1 MPSKRNTRSMRK
13 GKDANKD
20 WKKLDEG
27 SPLPEEIEVNPAPT
41 KKESKRKMAAANKQ
55 QQKQR
60 PSDDDAC
67 DTSGDEFC
75 DELLLDSA
83 VVNNVEKSPTSN
95 RSRSSS
101 PTIKNNSDSDSEVDD
116 DSEDLEFVRAVQ
128 KLEKLKKQEEKRK
141 RNEELNKIVEETK
154 RLEKSLKESSTA
166 SRKKQ
171 SRQLTTA
178 DLRCM
183 SDIASK
189 VDKVMDTKKLN
200 FKDQDSS
207 AASDSDGSDDNTCDF
222 DKINKCDEERERKE
236 KLKEKKKSSG
246 KECKSTSN
254 VQFPQI
260 WPHSALKI
268 HILGKEKDYDELSL
282 AEFCAGYVSILK
294 KCEKA
299 EKQARI
305 NHFEELM
312 YLATHKPWKAVL
324 NYHGACLTEIERGNV
339 NWGDNFQLHGLHYA
353 ILNASSKTRGQGGFT
368 GRQQAAYSSSP
379 AVDDKIWFCKPYQR
393 GACNQTRDHNGFL
406 FGESK
411 FLRHIC
417 GKCWT
422 ETRKQVAHPEQSEQ
436 CPFSGL

>member
-1 MPSKRNTRSMRK
+1 MRK

-27 SPLPEEIEVNPAPT
+27 SLLPEEIEVNPAPT

-75 DELLLDSA
+75 DELLLDIAA
-83 VVNNVEKSPTSN
+83 VKNVEKSPKSN

-166 SRKKQ
+166 SKKKQ

-236 KLKEKKKSSG
+236 KLKEKKKRSG

-324 NYHGACLTEIERGNV
+324 NYHGACLIEIERGKV
-339 NWGDNFQLHGLHYA
+339 NWGTTF
-353 ILNASSKTRGQGGFT
+353 SFM
-368 GRQQAAYSSSP
+368 AYTMQ
-379 AVDDKIWFCKPYQR
+379 F
-393 GACNQTRDHNGFL
+393 
-406 FGESK
+406 
-411 FLRHIC
+411 
-417 GKCWT
+417 
-422 ETRKQVAHPEQSEQ
+422 
-436 CPFSGL
+436 